1 MKSSQICL
9 ISNLSS
15 VLLGFNNKPAVYKML
30 LTYTVYLLK
39 VFRTVSYNKIKL
51 RLIHKKYN
59 VRLNFKY
66 KSE

>member
-9 ISNLSS
+9 ISNLSA

-39 VFRTVSYNKIKL
+39 RFRTVSYHKIKL

-59 VRLNFKY
+59 ARLNF
-66 KSE
+66 